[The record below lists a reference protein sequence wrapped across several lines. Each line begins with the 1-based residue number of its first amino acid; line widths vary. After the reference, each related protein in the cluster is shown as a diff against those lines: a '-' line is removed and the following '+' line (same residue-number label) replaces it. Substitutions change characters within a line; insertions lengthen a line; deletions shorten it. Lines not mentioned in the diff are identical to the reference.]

1 MHFVLLPIL
10 YPLTN
15 VDLAIGSDFFLFQA
29 TWITRCPLLLLDTR
43 MPYGS
48 LNIGCKEYLDPAG
61 TGSFY
66 NEGEADIV
74 TQQVLNLV
82 HCGIYTSFTSL
93 LENCS
98 MFYHPF
104 LFRPCV
110 SPDWLYIRISIDQ
123 QIPIVPIF
131 LCLGY
136 GTDKRL
142 KIMIVGVSPTAI
154 VVQSPYIAQVQLLR
168 EKLEKYPEL
177 SAVEVSTIDSFQ
189 GREADAVIISMVSI
203 VAFCSISDSCIIQV
217 WTRFT
222 VAVPIQ

>member
-10 YPLTN
+10 DPLTN
-15 VDLAIGSDFFLFQA
+15 VDLPIGSDFFLFQA

-74 TQQVLNLV
+74 KQQVLNLV
-82 HCGIYTSFTSL
+82 HCGLYTSFTSL

-110 SPDWLYIRISIDQ
+110 SPD
-123 QIPIVPIF
+123 
-131 LCLGY
+131 
-136 GTDKRL
+136 
-142 KIMIVGVSPTAI
+142 
-154 VVQSPYIAQVQLLR
+154 
-168 EKLEKYPEL
+168 
-177 SAVEVSTIDSFQ
+177 
-189 GREADAVIISMVSI
+189 
-203 VAFCSISDSCIIQV
+203 
-217 WTRFT
+217 
-222 VAVPIQ
+222 